1 MSLTNLSQIKGL
13 KDLRGEVDL
22 LLKSYDAAKVV
33 TQIAKAEGEGNYN
46 VDELLASL
54 KVKLDAITGEAGEAQ
69 SLEALKTA
77 IDGLKNKTIKAYTGN
92 AEEPVKEYKLSE
104 LPEDALLKSEELDI
118 TAYQN
123 ALDALVAKLAA
134 NKELINAV
142 KELIGDKS
150 VQASIEEAVAE
161 VNAALALKGD
171 KAVVEKADADL
182 KILDTKIED
191 LENSTV
197 VEVQDVIKLGE
208 VQVDLPLSAEADTQE
223 VRLYVNGAVYYEN
236 DDFTVDRKGKK
247 LTWTLAD
254 FNLTSAIAAK
264 VTAKYYT
271 AADLGGF
278 DPTLIQID
286 DSKIVL
292 TREEPEK
299 SFNVTIPA
307 DCTLEVV
314 PSDPEAVEITV
325 TEV

>member
-13 KDLRGEVDL
+13 KNLRGEVDL

-182 KILDTKIED
+182 KILDTKIEE

-314 PSDPEAVEITV
+314 PSDPEAVKITV